1 LAALTQPTSP
11 DRPPGHTQPTDPDR
25 APASGLALR
34 SVRGDRPSLADLAY
48 DALAEAIFDRKIN
61 PGARL
66 RIEALAAELEMSITP
81 VREALARTAAVGLT
95 RQDTNRGY
103 TVAPVLDAAQ
113 FHQLYAARR
122 AIESAAVRGTGE
134 TPAAWIADLAPANVR
149 PLRSLLSK
157 MARAG
162 HGASYSDYSYFSR
175 LDHELHVRL
184 IELGGNPFLLTA
196 FESLNFHLHMSRLY
210 SGAGVADYDEAHA
223 EHTAIIDA
231 LDRRDGLTLWRSC
244 EAHMLGAE
252 ARLVSLI
259 G

>member
-1 LAALTQPTSP
+1 MLG
-11 DRPPGHTQPTDPDR
+11 RVR
-25 APASGLALR
+25 AE
-34 SVRGDRPSLADLAY
+34 RPSLADLAY
-48 DALAEAIFDRKIN
+48 DALTEAIFDRRIK

-66 RIEALAAELEMSITP
+66 RIDALAAELQMSITP

-95 RQDTNRGY
+95 RLDANRGY
-103 TVAPVLDAAQ
+103 TVAPVLDTAQ

-122 AIESAAVRGTGE
+122 AIESAAVRGTGQA
-134 TPAAWIADLAPANVR
+134 PAAWVADLDRTSIR

-157 MARAG
+157 MARVG
-162 HGASYSDYSYFSR
+162 HSASYSDYSYFSR

-184 IELGGNPFLLTA
+184 IQFSGNPFLLTA

-231 LDRRDGLTLWRSC
+231 LDRCDGPTLRRSC